1 MAKPERK
8 VGPAGDKGILGQIG
22 QWEMLSKYLVMI
34 ITYVYLF
41 LFPTAIRLEGIKLQI
56 SLMQL
61 PTKSFHYSC
70 NYSFVRI
77 FFSMLSLLF
86 VLHYSLAVSV
96 GIYTMLH
103 KKSLWLYKRILPSKV
118 ESML

>member
-8 VGPAGDKGILGQIG
+8 VRPAGDKGILGQTG

-34 ITYVYLF
+34 ITHVYLF

-61 PTKSFHYSC
+61 PTKSFHYS
-70 NYSFVRI
+70 FVHI
-77 FFSMLSLLF
+77 FFAVLLLF

-96 GIYTMLH
+96 GIYTRLD
-103 KKSLWLYKRILPSKV
+103 KNSLWLYKRVLPSKV